1 MGEQTVKNS
10 KRVKLEY
17 PITIGE
23 EDEIK
28 SVQVYRLKVKHMKA
42 LPKELLEKLAERGEE
57 AVLTIEEALPI
68 LEVVTSLTKEQIDEL
83 DIADFKRIQETIGA
97 SQGL

>member
-23 EDEIK
+23 EEEIK

-42 LPKELLEKLAERGEE
+42 LPKELLEKLAEKGEE

-83 DIADFKRIQETIGA
+83 DISDFKRIQETIGGA
-97 SQGL
+97 QGL

>member
-10 KRVKLEY
+10 KRVKLEF

-42 LPKELLEKLAERGEE
+42 LPKELLEKLAEKGEE